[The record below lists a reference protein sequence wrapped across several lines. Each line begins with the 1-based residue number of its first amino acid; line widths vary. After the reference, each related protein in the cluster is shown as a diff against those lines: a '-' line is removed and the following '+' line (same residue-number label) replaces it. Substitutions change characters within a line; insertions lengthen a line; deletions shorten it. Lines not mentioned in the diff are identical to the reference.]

1 MRLLQLS
8 AFTSAAMLFSA
19 LSALAFGI
27 SAALAAPYYN
37 HTISRSC
44 GSEPSAELIAA
55 AEAHFAANKVTL
67 KAGSTFAATIQVY
80 WHVIQAG
87 TTLAQGN
94 VPDSQITSSI
104 SALNSHYSGSGL
116 SFALAGTDRTTN
128 ANWFNSAGPSTSY
141 QTAMKT
147 ALRKGDAK
155 ALNVYTVGFKSGSG
169 AGLLGYATFPSSY
182 SGNPKDD
189 GVVILYSSVPG
200 GTTTNYNQGKTLTHE
215 VGHWLGLY
223 HTFQGGCASPG
234 DYVDDTPPE
243 ASAASGCPTG
253 RDTCSGGG
261 VDPIHNYMDYSY
273 DSCMYEFTAGQIT
286 RLKSQIATYRGISA

>member
-1 MRLLQLS
+1 
-8 AFTSAAMLFSA
+8 MLFSA

-189 GVVILYSSVPG
+189 GVARHSHTKLDIGSVS
-200 GTTTNYNQGKTLTHE
+200 TTPSRVAALLPVTMSMTL
-215 VGHWLGLY
+215 
-223 HTFQGGCASPG
+223 
-234 DYVDDTPPE
+234 PE

>member
-1 MRLLQLS
+1 
-8 AFTSAAMLFSA
+8 
-19 LSALAFGI
+19 
-27 SAALAAPYYN
+27 
-37 HTISRSC
+37 
-44 GSEPSAELIAA
+44 
-55 AEAHFAANKVTL
+55 
-67 KAGSTFAATIQVY
+67 
-80 WHVIQAG
+80 
-87 TTLAQGN
+87 
-94 VPDSQITSSI
+94 
-104 SALNSHYSGSGL
+104 
-116 SFALAGTDRTTN
+116 
-128 ANWFNSAGPSTSY
+128 STSY

-147 ALRKGDAK
+147 ALRKGNAA

-182 SGNPKDD
+182 SGAPTDD

-223 HTFQGGCASPG
+223 HTFQGGCSGTG
-234 DYVDDTPPE
+234 DSVSDTPPE

-286 RLKSQIATYRGISA
+286 RLKSQIATYRGINV

>member
-1 MRLLQLS
+1 
-8 AFTSAAMLFSA
+8 
-19 LSALAFGI
+19 
-27 SAALAAPYYN
+27 
-37 HTISRSC
+37 
-44 GSEPSAELIAA
+44 
-55 AEAHFAANKVTL
+55 
-67 KAGSTFAATIQVY
+67 
-80 WHVIQAG
+80 
-87 TTLAQGN
+87 
-94 VPDSQITSSI
+94 
-104 SALNSHYSGSGL
+104 
-116 SFALAGTDRTTN
+116 
-128 ANWFNSAGPSTSY
+128 STSY

-147 ALRKGDAK
+147 ALRKGNAA

-182 SGNPKDD
+182 SGAPTDD

-223 HTFQGGCASPG
+223 HTFQGGCSGTG
-234 DYVDDTPPE
+234 DSVSDTPPE

-286 RLKSQIATYRGISA
+286 RIKSQIGTYRGITV

>member
-1 MRLLQLS
+1 
-8 AFTSAAMLFSA
+8 MLFSA
-19 LSALAFGI
+19 LSTLAFGI

-37 HTISRSC
+37 HTVSRTC
-44 GSEPSAELIAA
+44 GNEPSAEFIAA
-55 AEAHFAANKVTL
+55 AESHFAANKISL

-80 WHVIQAG
+80 WHVVQAG

-116 SFALAGTDRTTN
+116 SFTLVGTDRTTN
-128 ANWFNSAGPSTSY
+128 ANWFNSAGPSSSY

-147 ALRKGDAK
+147 ALRKGNAA

-182 SGNPKDD
+182 SGAPRDD

-200 GTTTNYNQGKTLTHE
+200 GSTTNYNQGKTLTHE

-223 HTFQGGCASPG
+223 HTFQGGCAAPG
-234 DYVDDTPPE
+234 DSVDDTPPE
-243 ASAASGCPTG
+243 ASPASGCPTG

-286 RLKSQIATYRGISA
+286 RLKSQIATYRGISV